1 MLWKSLSDKVP
12 LEYQPKGSDR
22 VTHVDISP
30 SSEIGAVGGRRKVV
44 QYGPCRKFSKS
55 ARFGSTYTRKF
66 SKSEVLK

>member
-30 SSEIGAVGGRRKVV
+30 SSEIGAVRAGEKLCSMVHAE
-44 QYGPCRKFSKS
+44 SS
-55 ARFGSTYTRKF
+55 ARVLALAAHILESSARAKF
-66 SKSEVLK
+66 